1 MKYSKKLDFKTWL
14 LNYAKEEGFAE
25 KVFSKKYFDPKES
38 HINQII
44 GEINYHNDKPFD
56 SFDRLFALY
65 LIDQHINVI
74 NEFDVEKACESL
86 ENGKAEYEKAFD
98 TTKTSID
105 LKKEY
110 EKILWPMSYEN
121 YEREGIDNI
130 CALVNMIHVAKK
142 GKEFVLTD
150 SYADEDGWF
159 GAS

>member
-1 MKYSKKLDFKTWL
+1 MKDLDFKTWMF
-14 LNYAKEEGFAE
+14 NYAKEEGFAE
-25 KVFSKKYFDPKES
+25 KVSSTNYFDPKAS
-38 HINQII
+38 YIDQII
-44 GEINYHNDKPFD
+44 GAIDYRNDKPFD

-65 LIDQHINVI
+65 LIDQHIDVI
-74 NEFDVEKACESL
+74 NKFDVDKACESL
-86 ENGKAEYEKAFD
+86 ENGKAEYKKAFD
-98 TTKTSID
+98 TPKTSID
-105 LKKEY
+105 LKNEY

-142 GKEFVLTD
+142 GKEAVLTD